1 MKKQVGWS
9 NKQKIVWGLFL
20 LMAWCLIGL
29 LLYKTN
35 GGLTVE
41 QIVNYRPENPVL
53 AALAML
59 GLFLLKSVDFIMHS
73 GVLYAASGIMFPL
86 PAAIAL
92 NIVGAAIMITPA
104 YFIGRSLGAPLLDE
118 LKKKYPRLA
127 SFVDQPLGGE
137 LMLSLLLRS
146 VRLSLHVGS
155 LYLGAAQTHFGKYM
169 LGSLLGLLPVLI
181 PYTVMGTSARDPA
194 SPRFLLAVAAEV
206 AVTVLSL
213 TIALVLR
220 KRGQRKPAAAQPA
233 AAASGDAAGR

>member
-1 MKKQVGWS
+1 MKKNALWS
-9 NKQKIVWGLFL
+9 NKQKIIWGVILIAVWGL
-20 LMAWCLIGL
+20 IGL
-29 LLYKTN
+29 MIYKTS

-41 QIVNYRPENPVL
+41 QLVSYKPKNPVV

-59 GLFLLKSVDFIMHS
+59 GLFALKSVDFIMHS
-73 GVLYAASGIMFPL
+73 GVLYAASGVMFPL
-86 PAAIAL
+86 PVALAL
-92 NIVGAAIMITPA
+92 NIVGAAIMVTPV
-104 YFIGRSLGAPLLDE
+104 YLIGRGLGAPILEE
-118 LKKKYPRLA
+118 LKKKYPKLN
-127 SFVDQPLGGE
+127 SFVSQPLGGE
-137 LMLSLLLRS
+137 LVLSVLLRS
-146 VRLSLHVGS
+146 TGLSLHVGS

-181 PYTVMGTSARDPA
+181 PYTVMGTSAHDPA

-233 AAASGDAAGR
+233 AVASGDAAGR